1 MLRMQE
7 KTAWI
12 SPAVLLALVRRLLLR
27 LNFVTAQVLLSLNKL
42 LAAASVLVKLDKL
55 ELFRSVLLVFGGV
68 VQAIAR
74 FFTDQANNN
83 SFFAFFSHN
92 IS

>member
-1 MLRMQE
+1 MQE